1 MEPHDFELGSQK
13 VGEEG
18 VRRRGRRRR
27 RMNVLL
33 REREEENEEREEE
46 EGEVVDGDPVELW
59 KRTNS

>member
-1 MEPHDFELGSQK
+1 MEPHDFKLGSQK
-13 VGEEG
+13 VGEER
-18 VRRRGRRRR
+18 VRRGRRR